1 MLFRIFEEAKDLG
14 VDTKLQIA
22 KSMLN
27 TISTSI
33 PEDEVLELLNQLS
46 SYEIGDVVSYPQVYC
61 AGLINTRYVEVPWYL
76 TDMCEA
82 IHDYFGFEVYE
93 PSETVL

>member
-1 MLFRIFEEAKDLG
+1 MLFRIFQEAKDLG
-14 VDTKLQIA
+14 VDTKPQIA

-46 SYEIGDVVSYPQVYC
+46 SYEIGDMVSYP
-61 AGLINTRYVEVPWYL
+61 
-76 TDMCEA
+76 
-82 IHDYFGFEVYE
+82 
-93 PSETVL
+93 